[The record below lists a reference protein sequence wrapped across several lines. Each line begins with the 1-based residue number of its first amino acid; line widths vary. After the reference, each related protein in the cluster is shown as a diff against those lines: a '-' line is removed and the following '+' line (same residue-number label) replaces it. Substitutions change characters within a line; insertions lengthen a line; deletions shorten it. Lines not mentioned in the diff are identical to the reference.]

1 MDKTS
6 DAIEVHDP
14 ALLRLIEP
22 DMPVERVCTGF
33 RFSEGPIWHP
43 IQQCLYFSDMPGD
56 IRRRWSPREGVVE
69 VRNPS
74 NKCNGMTYDGAGNLY
89 VCEHVTSSL
98 VRETAAGER
107 QVLATHWREKELNSP
122 NDVVVRSD
130 GAVYF
135 TDPTYGRMPVFG
147 LERKQELDFQGVYR
161 IARDGS
167 LHCEADDFNQPN
179 GLCFSPHEQILY
191 VNDTTRAHIRAFDVA
206 ADGLLSRSRIFAER
220 IGTGDYNEGVVDG
233 MKCDE
238 HGNIYVTGPRGIWV
252 ISERG
257 THLGV
262 IRMPEI
268 AGNLNWGGRDW
279 NELYCAC
286 STSIYRVRMKVR
298 GNQVAYMEMSA

>member
-1 MDKTS
+1 MDQRS
-6 DAIEVHDP
+6 EAVEVEDP
-14 ALLRLIEP
+14 ELLHLIERSA
-22 DMPVERVCTGF
+22 PVEQVCTGF
-33 RFSEGPIWHP
+33 RFSEGPIWNP
-43 IQQCLYFSDMPGD
+43 KEQCLYFSDMPND

-74 NKCNGMTYDGAGNLY
+74 NKCNGMTYDEAGNLY

-98 VRETAAGER
+98 VMETPAGER
-107 QVLATHWREKELNSP
+107 KVLAAHWQGKQLNSP

-130 GAVYF
+130 GTVYF

-161 IARDGS
+161 LSRDGT
-167 LHCEADDFNQPN
+167 LHREADDFSQPN
-179 GLCFSPHEQILY
+179 GVCLSPDETTLY
-191 VNDTTRAHIRAFDVA
+191 VNDTTRAHVRAFDVA
-206 ADGLLSRSRIFAER
+206 PDGSLSRSRTFAR
-220 IGTGDYNEGVVDG
+220 HIGTSDYDEGVVDG

-238 HGNIYVTGPRGIWV
+238 QGNIYVTGPRGIWV
-252 ISERG
+252 FSAQG
-257 THLGV
+257 KPLGV

-279 NELYCAC
+279 NDLYCTC

-298 GNQVAYMEMSA
+298 GNPVAYMRMA